1 MRIIAGEFRGRQIKA
16 SGDRRARPTAD
27 RVREAWFSIL
37 APLLPGSV
45 VVDLFAGSG
54 ALGLEALSRGAARVD
69 FVESS
74 KYSLETLRENVASLD
89 VEDRVRIYRMDALE
103 FVAGLKKEE
112 YDIALAD
119 PPYRSDYARRLL
131 EEFGE
136 LPFARVLGIE
146 HPARLKLW
154 GDETRIY
161 GDSALTLVRSVPP
174 RPHGEEP

>member
-1 MRIIAGEFRGRQIKA
+1 MRIIAGEFKGRQIKA

-27 RVREAWFSIL
+27 RVREAWFSIV
-37 APLLPGSV
+37 APLVPGSV

-69 FVESS
+69 FVETS
-74 KYSLETLRENVASLD
+74 KYSLEALRENVASLD

-103 FVAGLKKEE
+103 FVSRLKREE

-131 EEFGE
+131 EEFRE
-136 LPFARVLGIE
+136 VPFARILGIE

-154 GDETRIY
+154 GDETRLY
-161 GDSALTLVRSVPP
+161 GDSALTLVRSVPLREP
-174 RPHGEEP
+174 GGEL

>member
-1 MRIIAGEFRGRQIKA
+1 MRIIAGEFKGRQLKA

-69 FVESS
+69 FVETS
-74 KYSLETLRENVASLD
+74 KYSLEALRENVASLD
-89 VEDRVRIYRMDALE
+89 VEDRVKIYRMDALE
-103 FVAGLKKEE
+103 FVSRLEREE
-112 YDIALAD
+112 YDVALAD

-131 EEFGE
+131 QEFRKV
-136 LPFARVLGIE
+136 PFARILGLE
-146 HPARLKLW
+146 HPASLKLW

-161 GDSALTLVRSVPP
+161 GDSALTLVRSVPL
-174 RPHGEEP
+174 REPGAEL